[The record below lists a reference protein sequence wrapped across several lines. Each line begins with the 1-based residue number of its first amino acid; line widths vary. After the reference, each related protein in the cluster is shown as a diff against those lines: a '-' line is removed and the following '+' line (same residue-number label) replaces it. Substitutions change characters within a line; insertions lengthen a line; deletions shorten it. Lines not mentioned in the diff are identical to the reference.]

1 MGVRPM
7 LCFGLCLLA
16 LIACTP
22 DRPALNGGPVLLQ
35 ENTLSPMTASPT
47 RILSPTPTPLFV
59 PVATETSSV
68 LQPTQRPGAE
78 RITPTLPPSKTPT
91 RTSTP
96 TRTPSATF
104 TPSVTPNV
112 SLPTLPPTLPP
123 GVIPIPTAISTNPP
137 AQNCTVPWFFSNPLP
152 SSCPL
157 NPPLVSPGSLR
168 PFQGGYMIWVGT
180 QDAIYALYLSGAP
193 PRWQVFN
200 DTFQEGMPETDANF
214 DNAPLGTWQ
223 PRRGFGLIWRSQ
235 PGVKDRLGWALSEDE
250 VSYTVQVQ
258 IGSDGMIYMNEPGG
272 SVFSLS
278 PTGNDWKQG

>member
-1 MGVRPM
+1 
-7 LCFGLCLLA
+7 
-16 LIACTP
+16 
-22 DRPALNGGPVLLQ
+22 
-35 ENTLSPMTASPT
+35 
-47 RILSPTPTPLFV
+47 
-59 PVATETSSV
+59 
-68 LQPTQRPGAE
+68 
-78 RITPTLPPSKTPT
+78 
-91 RTSTP
+91 
-96 TRTPSATF
+96 
-104 TPSVTPNV
+104 
-112 SLPTLPPTLPP
+112 
-123 GVIPIPTAISTNPP
+123 
-137 AQNCTVPWFFSNPLP
+137 
-152 SSCPL
+152 
-157 NPPLVSPGSLR
+157 
-168 PFQGGYMIWVGT
+168 MIWVGT